1 MSHLQPSDSAPA
13 KGSYRTSSGYQLDE
27 RRLLLRGGSLDGQSC
42 VRVVAVGA
50 RVFCGEGEWGVA
62 GVYLVT
68 AEETVDHEGR
78 TESIAVPAF
87 A

>member
-1 MSHLQPSDSAPA
+1 MSHLQPADQAPA
-13 KGSYRTSSGYQLDE
+13 KGAYRTSSGYQIDE
-27 RRLLLRGGSLDGQSC
+27 RRLRLRGGSLDGQSC

-50 RVFCGEGEWGVA
+50 RAFCGEGEWGVA

-68 AEETVDHEGR
+68 AEEIVDEQGR
-78 TESIAVPAF
+78 TENVAVPAF